1 MKPGRYGLRLLA
13 ALAVLA
19 GFGAAVFAF
28 VPIRTDMTILLPE
41 GEGGTLGVL
50 SRSLREG
57 TANRTMMLALGRP
70 DTAGPIKSPGRLSRA
85 FLDALQKTGR
95 FDLVSNGGFRLD
107 RTAIE
112 PFFRYRYNLYP
123 PLDPASFS
131 ADGLRAALERL
142 LRELHGFGG
151 AILKQIMAADPTLR
165 TMRVAT
171 LWKPPPSPTREGV
184 WVDKSG
190 ARVLLLARSKA
201 AGFDYAA
208 QTATIADI
216 RGAVKA
222 LETEYGPLALTLS
235 GPSVIAVE
243 SQDIAQ
249 RESRR
254 LLLIS
259 LPLVAGILLLF
270 LRNPMMLLPAFLP
283 LGYGFAA
290 GAAAVALVFGDVHV
304 TTLGFGVTL
313 LGIAVDYPLHV
324 MAHLRSGAAPTAVVR
339 RIWPALRIAAATTI
353 LAFAPLAVSSF
364 PGLAQ
369 LGVFTITG
377 LAVAAGMTRWGLP
390 HLLAVS
396 ASAAAAPATRSR
408 KSWQTAIRTGRALAL
423 IAGLAAIAVLA
434 FRSGPLW
441 QQDLATLSPI
451 PEGLRQQDL
460 ALRRDLNVPDPRDV
474 LTVDGGNVDAVLRKS
489 EALLPLM
496 QRLQDKGV
504 IEGFDMAARYLPSK
518 STQQRWLAGLPD
530 STALGVNLGKAI
542 NGLPFRP
549 GTFDPFLADVG
560 KARETGPIGL
570 SDLAGSPLA
579 ARLDPLVLDADRD
592 AKALILLRGLR
603 KPAELRSMIADSD
616 IAGVHYLD
624 IKEAAQNLLDGY
636 RRETLRW
643 VALGAVLAL
652 GLVVVAM
659 RSVRGVA
666 AVTGTVA
673 LSVLIATALL
683 VLTAGG
689 LSIFHLLGLLMVAGL
704 GIDYAIF
711 LRSADESP
719 AETADALRAVT
730 LCAAT
735 SVAVFALLATAAI
748 PILSQI
754 GLTVALG
761 SALSWLLAI
770 LFAAPRP
777 ERTA

>member
-1 MKPGRYGLRLLA
+1 VRASPHGLRLLA
-13 ALAVLA
+13 ALAALA
-19 GFGAAVFAF
+19 GLAAAVFAV
-28 VPIRTDMTILLPE
+28 VPIRADIAILLPE
-41 GEGGTLGVL
+41 GEGGALGVL

-70 DTAGPIKSPGRLSRA
+70 DAAGPIASPGRLSRA

-95 FDLVSNGGFRLD
+95 FDLVSNGGIRLD
-107 RTAIE
+107 KAAIE

-123 PLDPASFS
+123 PPDPASFS
-131 ADGLRAALERL
+131 AAGLRAALERL

-151 AILKQIMAADPTLR
+151 AVLKQIMAADPTLR
-165 TMRVAT
+165 TMQVAT

-184 WVDKSG
+184 WTDKSG

-216 RGAVKA
+216 RGAAKT
-222 LETEYGPLALTLS
+222 LEAAFGPLALTLS

-283 LGYGFAA
+283 LGYGFTA
-290 GAAAVALVFGDVHV
+290 GAAAVSLVFGDVHV

-324 MAHLRSGAAPTAVVR
+324 MAHLRSDAEPMAVAR

-390 HLLAVS
+390 YLLAAAS
-396 ASAAAAPATRSR
+396 SAATAPTTKPGKSR
-408 KSWQTAIRTGRALAL
+408 RAAIRAGRALAV

-434 FRSGPLW
+434 LRAGPLW

-451 PEGLRQQDL
+451 PEGLRQQDM

-496 QRLQDKGV
+496 QRLQDTGA

-518 STQQRWLAGLPD
+518 STQQRWLADLPD
-530 STALGVNLGKAI
+530 TAALGTNLATAAS
-542 NGLPFRP
+542 GLPFRP
-549 GTFDPFLADVG
+549 GTFEPFLADMRN
-560 KARETGPIGL
+560 AREAGPIGL

-579 ARLDPLVLDADRD
+579 ARLDPLILDADGD

-643 VALGAVLAL
+643 VALGALLAF
-652 GLVVVAM
+652 GLVVAAV

-673 LSVLIATALL
+673 LSVLIAAAVL

-689 LSIFHLLGLLMVAGL
+689 LSIFHLLGLLMVVGL

-711 LRSADESP
+711 LGGADESP
-719 AETADALRAVT
+719 AETSDALRAVT

-754 GLTVALG
+754 GLTVAMG
-761 SALSWLLAI
+761 SVLSWLLAI
-770 LFAAPRP
+770 LFAAPGL